1 MDLTLR
7 TANTCKEAACIDR
20 AHASRRLGFTHTEA
34 SRVSPETSPGR
45 ASSADPQPPPASQS
59 LCSPRQNPEA
69 RVRARLPS
77 ALHPHPATPSPQPS
91 PLAHPFYTAT
101 PVTHTCTSRML
112 RGAQSHER
120 AFLRT
125 ATRSSERPPLVISP
139 VVRRCGESGSLRFL
153 KVANR
158 CAPPRLSTPRPC
170 CPCARRPC
178 RRSHTGTA
186 CQRRHRRRRQ

>member
-1 MDLTLR
+1 MQR
-7 TANTCKEAACIDR
+7 GRVHRPCSCVAAAR
-20 AHASRRLGFTHTEA
+20 VHTHGSEP
-34 SRVSPETSPGR
+34 RVTRDEPG
-45 ASSADPQPPPASQS
+45 SSELCGPARSPPPASQS

-77 ALHPHPATPSPQPS
+77 ALHPHPANPSPQPS

-101 PVTHTCTSRML
+101 PVTHTCTSRRL
-112 RGAQSHER
+112 RAGAQSHER